1 MPRGHNLT
9 TCRLCGKEYICGDC
23 ITDGC
28 ELGHNRKSC
37 EHYKA
42 YLRKEAAAATQL
54 TKLFHDKNGK
64 AAAGARLLADLHW
77 DNVMKEMSDAELA
90 DAILKEVWANHEVG
104 SRTGAILA
112 ETIERLRGKHPNRPS
127 SGTA

>member
-1 MPRGHNLT
+1 MPRGHNFT

-28 ELGHNRKSC
+28 ELGHNKKSC

-42 YLRKEAAAATQL
+42 YLRREAAAATLMQS
-54 TKLFHDKNGK
+54 KFHDSNGK
-64 AAAGARLLADLHW
+64 VAAVSRLLADVHL
-77 DNVMKEMSDAELA
+77 DNLMKEMSDTELA
-90 DAILKEVWANHEVG
+90 DAVLKEVWANHEVG

-112 ETIERLRGKHPNRPS
+112 EVIERLRAKHPND
-127 SGTA
+127 